1 MQCALRCQ
9 LQRPR
14 LPSSPAV
21 AGVSSHGKTL
31 NYQQQCRKFNL
42 DSLRPNLTASQSGTK
57 QQSIT
62 SECLYRERRS
72 VPPSLASKRA
82 RLFFIG
88 RNDIN
93 GISGVKSSTP
103 NTKLMSSTGL
113 HINPRC
119 VTDTPLTC
127 RIDQNGNSSKR
138 SFNFWNPILTERAL
152 PRSSPRPH
160 LQTQL
165 RPYRQTP
172 LSRYHSS
179 SSNSNSN
186 NSSGSGNGAV
196 TGVDSLQTWRRPFT
210 SRPSSSGLES
220 RSLATMPTAPARKGA
235 QGTAPDPVA
244 RLQRSL
250 AAVPHHN
257 IKNEIKLRCTE
268 FDHKGNVKTTAGEFL
283 KSDLC
288 QQHGLHA
295 RDLRKIDS
303 SFNNQM
309 PVLLV
314 RPEAILVNVGHIRAL
329 IKADLVVLFD
339 SFGSTDSYNQS
350 IFIYDLE
357 EKLRMS
363 TSAAGGLPFEFR
375 ALEAIFISV
384 LSSLQSEMEVLVHFV
399 TNLLAQLEESID
411 QNKLKELLQYSKKLS
426 QFESKTLLIRD
437 VFVEV
442 LDQDDDLANMYLTE
456 KKLGNPR
463 TIDSHEEIEILLES
477 YLKQVE
483 EIANTVSIVK
493 QQMQST
499 EEIVNVILGAN
510 RNQLLLF
517 ELRIAMGTLGMSS
530 GAIIASLYGMNLH
543 NYLETNPHAFAI
555 VGTTALGI
563 SMTVFAFCSRKL
575 KMLAKGTT

>member
-1 MQCALRCQ
+1 MSTAACAGTKGQPIRTTLSEVSHPGSSFSVHRFGNSYRRYFNSSSRTAPSSATNSQ
-9 LQRPR
+9 YQRPF
-14 LPSSPAV
+14 S
-21 AGVSSHGKTL
+21 T
-31 NYQQQCRKFNL
+31 
-42 DSLRPNLTASQSGTK
+42 TAS
-57 QQSIT
+57 
-62 SECLYRERRS
+62 
-72 VPPSLASKRA
+72 A
-82 RLFFIG
+82 F
-88 RNDIN
+88 
-93 GISGVKSSTP
+93 
-103 NTKLMSSTGL
+103 
-113 HINPRC
+113 
-119 VTDTPLTC
+119 
-127 RIDQNGNSSKR
+127 
-138 SFNFWNPILTERAL
+138 
-152 PRSSPRPH
+152 
-160 LQTQL
+160 
-165 RPYRQTP
+165 
-172 LSRYHSS
+172 
-179 SSNSNSN
+179 N
-186 NSSGSGNGAV
+186 NSSNKNTSV
-196 TGVDSLQTWRRPFT
+196 TNLDSLQTWRRPYHYPPSKT
-210 SRPSSSGLES
+210 SQEV
-220 RSLATMPTAPARKGA
+220 RSLATMPSKPAFQA
-235 QGTAPDPVA
+235 IPTSISDPA
-244 RLQRSL
+244 TRLQRNL
-250 AAVPHHN
+250 TAVPHH

-384 LSSLQSEMEVLVHFV
+384 ISSLQSEMDVLVHFV
-399 TNLLAQLEESID
+399 TKLLAHLEESID

-456 KKLGNPR
+456 KKQGHPR
-463 TIDSHEEIEILLES
+463 TEDSHEEIEILLES

-483 EIANTVSIVK
+483 EIANTVAIVK

-555 VGTTALGI
+555 VGSTALGI
-563 SMTVFAFCSRKL
+563 SMMVFAFCSRKL

>member
-1 MQCALRCQ
+1 M
-9 LQRPR
+9 P
-14 LPSSPAV
+14 
-21 AGVSSHGKTL
+21 T
-31 NYQQQCRKFNL
+31 
-42 DSLRPNLTASQSGTK
+42 
-57 QQSIT
+57 
-62 SECLYRERRS
+62 RS
-72 VPPSLASKRA
+72 VMQA
-82 RLFFIG
+82 
-88 RNDIN
+88 
-93 GISGVKSSTP
+93 
-103 NTKLMSSTGL
+103 
-113 HINPRC
+113 
-119 VTDTPLTC
+119 
-127 RIDQNGNSSKR
+127 
-138 SFNFWNPILTERAL
+138 
-152 PRSSPRPH
+152 
-160 LQTQL
+160 
-165 RPYRQTP
+165 
-172 LSRYHSS
+172 
-179 SSNSNSN
+179 
-186 NSSGSGNGAV
+186 
-196 TGVDSLQTWRRPFT
+196 
-210 SRPSSSGLES
+210 
-220 RSLATMPTAPARKGA
+220 AP
-235 QGTAPDPVA
+235 GTVHDPA
-244 RLQRSL
+244 KRLQRSL
-250 AAVPHHN
+250 AAVPHHT

-268 FDHKGNVKTTAGEFL
+268 FDHRGNVKTTAGEFL

-309 PVLLV
+309 PVILV

-363 TSAAGGLPFEFR
+363 TSAAGGMPFEFR

-384 LSSLQSEMEVLVHFV
+384 LTSLQSEMEVLVHFV
-399 TNLLAQLEESID
+399 TNLLAHLEESID

-456 KKLGNPR
+456 KKQGHPR
-463 TIDSHEEIEILLES
+463 TVDSHEEIEVLLES

-555 VGTTALGI
+555 VGSTALGI
-563 SMTVFAFCSRKL
+563 SMMVFLFCSRKL

>member
-1 MQCALRCQ
+1 MT
-9 LQRPR
+9 
-14 LPSSPAV
+14 SKS
-21 AGVSSHGKTL
+21 
-31 NYQQQCRKFNL
+31 
-42 DSLRPNLTASQSGTK
+42 AS
-57 QQSIT
+57 
-62 SECLYRERRS
+62 
-72 VPPSLASKRA
+72 ASK
-82 RLFFIG
+82 
-88 RNDIN
+88 
-93 GISGVKSSTP
+93 
-103 NTKLMSSTGL
+103 
-113 HINPRC
+113 
-119 VTDTPLTC
+119 
-127 RIDQNGNSSKR
+127 
-138 SFNFWNPILTERAL
+138 
-152 PRSSPRPH
+152 
-160 LQTQL
+160 
-165 RPYRQTP
+165 
-172 LSRYHSS
+172 
-179 SSNSNSN
+179 
-186 NSSGSGNGAV
+186 GA
-196 TGVDSLQTWRRPFT
+196 P
-210 SRPSSSGLES
+210 
-220 RSLATMPTAPARKGA
+220 
-235 QGTAPDPVA
+235 GTAADPVA

-250 AAVPHHN
+250 AAVPHHT

-384 LSSLQSEMEVLVHFV
+384 LSSLQSEMDVLVHFV
-399 TNLLAQLEESID
+399 TNLLAHLEESID

-456 KKLGNPR
+456 KKLGHPR
-463 TIDSHEEIEILLES
+463 TMDSHEEIEILLES

-555 VGTTALGI
+555 VGSTALGI
-563 SMTVFAFCSRKL
+563 SMMVFAFCSRKL
-575 KMLAKGTT
+575 KQLAKGTT

>member
-1 MQCALRCQ
+1 MAFGIIQ
-9 LQRPR
+9 LNV
-14 LPSSPAV
+14 L
-21 AGVSSHGKTL
+21 
-31 NYQQQCRKFNL
+31 
-42 DSLRPNLTASQSGTK
+42 
-57 QQSIT
+57 
-62 SECLYRERRS
+62 
-72 VPPSLASKRA
+72 
-82 RLFFIG
+82 
-88 RNDIN
+88 
-93 GISGVKSSTP
+93 GVKVMFVLANLALP
-103 NTKLMSSTGL
+103 
-113 HINPRC
+113 
-119 VTDTPLTC
+119 PLTSHT
-127 RIDQNGNSSKR
+127 N
-138 SFNFWNPILTERAL
+138 
-152 PRSSPRPH
+152 
-160 LQTQL
+160 LQA
-165 RPYRQTP
+165 TP
-172 LSRYHSS
+172 T
-179 SSNSNSN
+179 
-186 NSSGSGNGAV
+186 GA
-196 TGVDSLQTWRRPFT
+196 D
-210 SRPSSSGLES
+210 
-220 RSLATMPTAPARKGA
+220 APG
-235 QGTAPDPVA
+235 

-250 AAVPHHN
+250 AAVPHHT

-309 PVLLV
+309 PVILV

-384 LSSLQSEMEVLVHFV
+384 ITSLQSEMEVLVHFV
-399 TNLLAQLEESID
+399 TNLLAHLEENID

-426 QFESKTLLIRD
+426 RFESKTLLIRD

-442 LDQDDDLANMYLTE
+442 LDQDDDLANMYLTD
-456 KKLGNPR
+456 KKNGVIRNA
-463 TIDSHEEIEILLES
+463 DSHEEIEILLES

-483 EIANTVSIVK
+483 EIANTVSILK

-555 VGTTALGI
+555 VGATALGI
-563 SMTVFAFCSRKL
+563 STMVFAFCSRKL
-575 KMLAKGTT
+575 RQLAKGTT

>member
-1 MQCALRCQ
+1 MRLSLPPATAPCPTSNNNSSNNNQSCVSTKSNQPLVLCRCYLKAPKEPFATNSQ
-9 LQRPR
+9 HQRPF
-14 LPSSPAV
+14 S
-21 AGVSSHGKTL
+21 T
-31 NYQQQCRKFNL
+31 
-42 DSLRPNLTASQSGTK
+42 TAS
-57 QQSIT
+57 
-62 SECLYRERRS
+62 
-72 VPPSLASKRA
+72 V
-82 RLFFIG
+82 
-88 RNDIN
+88 
-93 GISGVKSSTP
+93 
-103 NTKLMSSTGL
+103 
-113 HINPRC
+113 
-119 VTDTPLTC
+119 
-127 RIDQNGNSSKR
+127 
-138 SFNFWNPILTERAL
+138 FN
-152 PRSSPRPH
+152 
-160 LQTQL
+160 
-165 RPYRQTP
+165 
-172 LSRYHSS
+172 
-179 SSNSNSN
+179 NSN
-186 NSSGSGNGAV
+186 NKNTSV
-196 TGVDSLQTWRRPFT
+196 TGLDSLQTWRRPYHY
-210 SRPSSSGLES
+210 PSSKSSQEA
-220 RSLATMPTAPARKGA
+220 RSLATMPSKPTFQAIPNSISDPA
-235 QGTAPDPVA
+235 T
-244 RLQRSL
+244 RLQRNLSV
-250 AAVPHHN
+250 VPHHT

-384 LSSLQSEMEVLVHFV
+384 ISSLQSEMDVLVHFV
-399 TNLLAQLEESID
+399 TKLLAHLEESID

-456 KKLGNPR
+456 KKQGHPR
-463 TIDSHEEIEILLES
+463 TEDSHEEIEILLES

-483 EIANTVSIVK
+483 EIANTVAIVK

-555 VGTTALGI
+555 VGSTALGI
-563 SMTVFAFCSRKL
+563 SMMVFAFCSRKL

>member
-1 MQCALRCQ
+1 MSTLFPSLHQSTRTQSTPLAKRTFVTSSTKGLPSAPPKQ
-9 LQRPR
+9 YLSWTSSSP
-14 LPSSPAV
+14 PSSP
-21 AGVSSHGKTL
+21 SSVYL
-31 NYQQQCRKFNL
+31 LSLPWFCR
-42 DSLRPNLTASQSGTK
+42 
-57 QQSIT
+57 
-62 SECLYRERRS
+62 
-72 VPPSLASKRA
+72 
-82 RLFFIG
+82 
-88 RNDIN
+88 
-93 GISGVKSSTP
+93 SSTKMGRHF
-103 NTKLMSSTGL
+103 TSD
-113 HINPRC
+113 R
-119 VTDTPLTC
+119 
-127 RIDQNGNSSKR
+127 NGNSFR
-138 SFNFWNPILTERAL
+138 RHFNSLSLT
-152 PRSSPRPH
+152 RPPH
-160 LQTQL
+160 
-165 RPYRQTP
+165 P
-172 LSRYHSS
+172 LS
-179 SSNSNSN
+179 NSPTKTRSQPLSTLVKNWTSPK
-186 NSSGSGNGAV
+186 SKSPTSQKQPIQA
-196 TGVDSLQTWRRPFT
+196 LQSWRHPFQY
-210 SRPSSSGLES
+210 PSSES
-220 RSLATMPTAPARKGA
+220 RHLATIPSKSNLQAAPTG
-235 QGTAPDPVA
+235 DPSI

-250 AAVPHHN
+250 AAVPHHT

-309 PVLLV
+309 PVILV

-384 LSSLQSEMEVLVHFV
+384 ISSLQSEMEVLVHFV
-399 TNLLAQLEESID
+399 TNLLAHLEESID

-426 QFESKTLLIRD
+426 RFESKTLLIRD

-442 LDQDDDLANMYLTE
+442 LDQDDDLANMYLTD
-456 KKLGNPR
+456 KKNGATR
-463 TIDSHEEIEILLES
+463 TADSHDEIEILLEA

-483 EIANTVSIVK
+483 EIANTVSILK

-555 VGTTALGI
+555 VGSTALGI
-563 SMTVFAFCSRKL
+563 SMMVFAFCSRKL
-575 KMLAKGTT
+575 RMLAKGTT

>member
-1 MQCALRCQ
+1 MKELCFRALDRPSSS
-9 LQRPR
+9 QRP
-14 LPSSPAV
+14 PAFPWTV
-21 AGVSSHGKTL
+21 
-31 NYQQQCRKFNL
+31 
-42 DSLRPNLTASQSGTK
+42 
-57 QQSIT
+57 
-62 SECLYRERRS
+62 
-72 VPPSLASKRA
+72 
-82 RLFFIG
+82 
-88 RNDIN
+88 
-93 GISGVKSSTP
+93 
-103 NTKLMSSTGL
+103 
-113 HINPRC
+113 
-119 VTDTPLTC
+119 
-127 RIDQNGNSSKR
+127 QNGKQISAHPFAPRQVGSVR
-138 SFNFWNPILTERAL
+138 S
-152 PRSSPRPH
+152 PH
-160 LQTQL
+160 YSQ
-165 RPYRQTP
+165 PYRQTS
-172 LSRYHSS
+172 LSHYHSS
-179 SSNSNSN
+179 SN
-186 NSSGSGNGAV
+186 NSHSTTNNNNIGL
-196 TGVDSLQTWRRPFT
+196 DILRPWRRSFH
-210 SRPSSSGLES
+210 RPSLSEV
-220 RSLATMPTAPARKGA
+220 RSLTTTKPGATLTANDPA
-235 QGTAPDPVA
+235 A

-250 AAVPHHN
+250 SAVPHHSL
-257 IKNEIKLRCTE
+257 KNEIKLRCTE

-295 RDLRKIDS
+295 RDMRKIDS
-303 SFNNQM
+303 SFNNQI

-363 TSAAGGLPFEFR
+363 TSASGGLPFEFR

-384 LSSLQSEMEVLVHFV
+384 VSSLQSEMEVLVHFV
-399 TNLLAQLEESID
+399 SNLLAQLEESID

-437 VFVEV
+437 IFVET
-442 LDQDDDLANMYLTE
+442 LDQDEDLANMYLTE
-456 KKLGNPR
+456 KKMGTPR
-463 TIDSHEEIEILLES
+463 TKDSHEEIEILLES
-477 YLKQVE
+477 YLKQVQ

-499 EEIVNVILGAN
+499 EEIVNVMLGAT

-555 VGTTALGI
+555 VGSTALGI
-563 SMTVFAFCSRKL
+563 SMMVFAFCSRKL
-575 KMLAKGTT
+575 KQLAKGTT

>member
-1 MQCALRCQ
+1 MGRH
-9 LQRPR
+9 
-14 LPSSPAV
+14 LPSDRNGNSFRRHFNSLSLTRSP
-21 AGVSSHGKTL
+21 SSHGH
-31 NYQQQCRKFNL
+31 
-42 DSLRPNLTASQSGTK
+42 SQSRNQPLSTLVK
-57 QQSIT
+57 NWTSPKSKSPTSQKQSIQ
-62 SECLYRERRS
+62 
-72 VPPSLASKRA
+72 A
-82 RLFFIG
+82 
-88 RNDIN
+88 
-93 GISGVKSSTP
+93 
-103 NTKLMSSTGL
+103 
-113 HINPRC
+113 
-119 VTDTPLTC
+119 
-127 RIDQNGNSSKR
+127 
-138 SFNFWNPILTERAL
+138 
-152 PRSSPRPH
+152 
-160 LQTQL
+160 
-165 RPYRQTP
+165 
-172 LSRYHSS
+172 
-179 SSNSNSN
+179 
-186 NSSGSGNGAV
+186 
-196 TGVDSLQTWRRPFT
+196 LQTWRRPFQY
-210 SRPSSSGLES
+210 PSSES
-220 RSLATMPTAPARKGA
+220 RHLATIPSKSNLHAAPTG
-235 QGTAPDPVA
+235 DPSV

-250 AAVPHHN
+250 AAVPHHT

-309 PVLLV
+309 PVILV

-384 LSSLQSEMEVLVHFV
+384 ISSLQSEMEVLVHFV
-399 TNLLAQLEESID
+399 TNLLAHLEESID

-426 QFESKTLLIRD
+426 RFESKTLLIRD

-442 LDQDDDLANMYLTE
+442 LDQDDDLANMYLTD
-456 KKLGNPR
+456 KKHGITR
-463 TIDSHEEIEILLES
+463 TADSHDEIEILLES

-483 EIANTVSIVK
+483 EIANTVSILK

-555 VGTTALGI
+555 VGSTALGI
-563 SMTVFAFCSRKL
+563 SMMVFAFCSRKL
-575 KMLAKGTT
+575 RMLAKGTT

>member
-1 MQCALRCQ
+1 M
-9 LQRPR
+9 PTM
-14 LPSSPAV
+14 PAM
-21 AGVSSHGKTL
+21 K
-31 NYQQQCRKFNL
+31 
-42 DSLRPNLTASQSGTK
+42 GT
-57 QQSIT
+57 
-62 SECLYRERRS
+62 
-72 VPPSLASKRA
+72 PPK
-82 RLFFIG
+82 
-88 RNDIN
+88 
-93 GISGVKSSTP
+93 
-103 NTKLMSSTGL
+103 
-113 HINPRC
+113 
-119 VTDTPLTC
+119 
-127 RIDQNGNSSKR
+127 
-138 SFNFWNPILTERAL
+138 LTE
-152 PRSSPRPH
+152 S
-160 LQTQL
+160 
-165 RPYRQTP
+165 
-172 LSRYHSS
+172 
-179 SSNSNSN
+179 
-186 NSSGSGNGAV
+186 
-196 TGVDSLQTWRRPFT
+196 
-210 SRPSSSGLES
+210 
-220 RSLATMPTAPARKGA
+220 AT
-235 QGTAPDPVA
+235 
-244 RLQRSL
+244 RLQRSM
-250 AAVPHHN
+250 AAVPHHT

-268 FDHKGNVKTTAGEFL
+268 FDHRGNVKTTAGEFL

-309 PVLLV
+309 PVILV

-399 TNLLAQLEESID
+399 TNLLAHLEESID

-437 VFVEV
+437 VFVEL
-442 LDQDDDLANMYLTE
+442 LDQDEDLANMYLTE
-456 KKLGNPR
+456 KKLGRPR
-463 TIDSHEEIEILLES
+463 TTDSHEEIEILLES

-555 VGTTALGI
+555 VGSTALGI
-563 SMTVFAFCSRKL
+563 SMMVFAFCSRKL
-575 KMLAKGTT
+575 KQLARGTT

>member
-1 MQCALRCQ
+1 MQCVLRCHPQ
-9 LQRPR
+9 RFFAQPHIVHPVPPAPSVTAAAVKLVSTSRQVSSLSLATACKHQQSRSRQTSHFLPTRGDQRCYGNKGPTTAGQESRDIHGSLVGSAWLTKRSMSTAGYAGAKRQTALQQFPHPGPSSISYRFGNNWQRP
-14 LPSSPAV
+14 
-21 AGVSSHGKTL
+21 
-31 NYQQQCRKFNL
+31 F
-42 DSLRPNLTASQSGTK
+42 
-57 QQSIT
+57 
-62 SECLYRERRS
+62 
-72 VPPSLASKRA
+72 
-82 RLFFIG
+82 
-88 RNDIN
+88 
-93 GISGVKSSTP
+93 
-103 NTKLMSSTGL
+103 
-113 HINPRC
+113 
-119 VTDTPLTC
+119 
-127 RIDQNGNSSKR
+127 NSSRTAPATTTNAHQR
-138 SFNFWNPILTERAL
+138 SFSTCVPAYNK
-152 PRSSPRPH
+152 
-160 LQTQL
+160 
-165 RPYRQTP
+165 
-172 LSRYHSS
+172 
-179 SSNSNSN
+179 
-186 NSSGSGNGAV
+186 NSSIAGL
-196 TGVDSLQTWRRPFT
+196 DSLQTWRRPYHY
-210 SRPSSSGLES
+210 PSSIPQEA
-220 RSLATMPTAPARKGA
+220 RSLATMPSKPTLQAIPNSISDPA
-235 QGTAPDPVA
+235 T

-250 AAVPHHN
+250 SAVPHHN

-314 RPEAILVNVGHIRAL
+314 RPEAILVNLGHIRAL

-363 TSAAGGLPFEFR
+363 TNASGGLPFEFR
-375 ALEAIFISV
+375 ALEAILISV
-384 LSSLQSEMEVLVHFV
+384 ISSLQSEMEVLVHFV
-399 TNLLAQLEESID
+399 TKLLAHLEESID

-456 KKLGNPR
+456 KKLGRPR
-463 TIDSHEEIEILLES
+463 TEDSHEEIEILLES

-555 VGTTALGI
+555 VGSTALGI
-563 SMTVFAFCSRKL
+563 SMMVFAFCSRKL